1 MARADFDLFIEQLKS
16 RATIED
22 VVSQYVTL
30 RRAGNRFVGLCPF
43 HSEKTGSFTV
53 YVDSQSYYCFG
64 CGNGGDVIT
73 FIRNIEKLDY
83 MDAVHFLAD
92 RYGMQ
97 VPEREGAG
105 EYRQRRAVTLA
116 INKEAARHFHQNLK
130 SEIGKKGMEYFT
142 ARKLTPSTITRFGL
156 GYAPDSWDDM
166 IRHLTGKGFTKEQIE
181 TAGLALRGQKGGYYD
196 RFRNRVIFPI
206 IDTTGNVIAF
216 GGRILESGGGAKY
229 LNSPDTPVFKK
240 SQVLFALNYA
250 KNAPGDRLLLCEG
263 YMDVISLH
271 QAGFPFA
278 VAPLGTAVTPEHAR
292 LAARYAKEI
301 ILCLDSDEA
310 GQTAMNKAIRYFEET
325 GIKVRILTVTGAKDP
340 DEYIQKYGAQRFA
353 RLLDGSG
360 SQISYLLAKERRNF
374 DLSIPEDKS
383 EYLKKASAVL
393 AGIRSPVER
402 EVYVSRVAEET
413 GISAEFIR
421 AEIKHIVDNREAAA
435 KKKQMREEMDK
446 ISGARDRI
454 NPEKSV
460 NLKAARAEEGL
471 IAVLLKHPDYYRKLE
486 PSVTEED
493 FVTQF
498 NRNIFRLM
506 RQQIEQDG
514 SVSISALAQ
523 HLTTDEVARLTQY
536 TVTAVAADNELR
548 QACDYAKVLHA
559 QGGDMSGQDPE
570 AIRRFLEQNKKS
582 QKRKE

>member
-130 SEIGKKGMEYFT
+130 SEMGKTGMEYFQK
-142 ARKLTPSTITRFGL
+142 RNLTMSTITRFGL

-166 IRHLTGKGFTKEQIE
+166 IRHLTSKGFTKDQIE
-181 TAGLALRGQKGGYYD
+181 TAGLALRSQKGGFYD

-206 IDTTGNVIAF
+206 IDTAGNVIAF
-216 GGRILESGGGAKY
+216 GGRILGGDGAKY

-250 KNAPGDRLLLCEG
+250 KNVPGDRLLLCEG

-278 VAPLGTAVTPEHAR
+278 VAPLGTAVTSEHAR
-292 LAARYAKEI
+292 LAARYAKEV

-340 DEYIQKYGAQRFA
+340 DEYIQKFGAQRFA

-360 SQISYLLAKERRNF
+360 SQISYLLAKERRNL
-374 DLSIPEDKS
+374 DLSIPEDKT

-393 AGIRSPVER
+393 AGIRSSVER

-413 GISAEFIR
+413 DIPAEFIR
-421 AEIKHIVDNREAAA
+421 VEIKQITNNREAAA

-446 ISGARDRI
+446 ISGVRDRI

-460 NLKAARAEEGL
+460 NLRAARAEEGL
-471 IAVLLKHPDYYRKLE
+471 IAILLKHPDYYQKLE
-486 PSVTEED
+486 PRVTEED

-498 NRNIFRLM
+498 NRNIFRLL
-506 RQQIEQDG
+506 RQQIEQD
-514 SVSISALAQ
+514 STVSISALAQ
-523 HLTTDEVARLTQY
+523 HLTTEEVARLTQY
-536 TVTAVAADNELR
+536 TVTVVAADNVLR
-548 QACDYAKVLHA
+548 QACDYARVLR
-559 QGGDMSGQDPE
+559 GRGEDMSGEDPE
-570 AIRRFLEQNKKS
+570 AIRRYLEQNKKGY
-582 QKRKE
+582 KRKE

>member
-116 INKEAARHFHQNLK
+116 INKEAARHFHENLK
-130 SEIGKKGMEYFT
+130 SPIGEKGMAYFK
-142 ARKLTPSTITRFGL
+142 ARNLSASTITRFGL

-166 IRHLTGKGFTKEQIE
+166 LKHLQSKGFTREQIE

-216 GGRILESGGGAKY
+216 GGRILEGGSGAKY

-240 SQVLFALNYA
+240 SQVLFALNFA
-250 KNAPGDRLLLCEG
+250 KNAPTDRLLLCEG

-292 LAARYAKEI
+292 LVARYAKEV
-301 ILCLDSDEA
+301 ILALDADEA

-325 GIKVRILTVTGAKDP
+325 GIKVRILSIKEAKDP
-340 DEYIQKYGAQRFA
+340 DEYIQKFGADRFR

-360 SQISYLLAKERRNF
+360 SQISFLLDKERRNY

-383 EYLKKASAVL
+383 EYLKKAVL
-393 AGIRSPVER
+393 ILSNIKSLVER
-402 EVYVSRVAEET
+402 EVYIGRVSEQTE
-413 GISAEFIR
+413 IPAEFIR
-421 AEIKHIVDNREAAA
+421 VEIKQLAERRKTAEQ
-435 KKKQMREEMDK
+435 KKQIREEMDK
-446 ISGARDRI
+446 MSGKRDRI

-471 IAVLLKHPDYYRKLE
+471 IAILLKHPDYYKKLD
-486 PSVTEED
+486 PPINEEH

-506 RQQIEQDG
+506 RERIEEDG
-514 SVSISALAQ
+514 TVSVSVLSQ
-523 HLTTDEVARLTQY
+523 HLTVEEVARLTQY
-536 TVTAVAADNELR
+536 TVTAVPADNELK
-548 QACDYAKVLHA
+548 QACDYAKVLHL
-559 QGGDMSGQDPE
+559 QGGDMTEMDPSD
-570 AIRRFLEQNKKS
+570 IRAYLEQKKGY
-582 QKRKE
+582 KRKE